1 MQQITEIAL
10 FGEFWAS
17 LTSQNYSQTALTYQA
32 ISYILFLLLDLTS
45 FKYTVLFLS
54 FFFSMVKRERE
65 REGADG
71 EQDKT
76 QFNFILLYSI
86 YIPLW
91 YNVDTILTR

>member
-65 REGADG
+65 RGSGWRAR
-71 EQDKT
+71 QDSI
-76 QFNFILLYSI
+76 QFYFIIQYLHTI
-86 YIPLW
+86 VVQRR
-91 YNVDTILTR
+91 YNPH